1 MEKHDLFPFTFDDY
15 EDEDITETMLF
26 LGVTWL
32 ESFGVFKQGKH
43 VSELRI
49 RYDLALME
57 SLNEAGDVLKT
68 QRFGAVAITQGSL
81 AGVDL
86 GGSD

>member
-15 EDEDITETMLF
+15 EDEGMVEALLF
-26 LGVTWL
+26 LDVVWL
-32 ESFGVFKQGKH
+32 ENFGDFKAGEH
-43 VSELRI
+43 LTDLRV

-68 QRFGAVAITQGSL
+68 QRFGAVPAEQL
-81 AGVDL
+81 VLVVDI